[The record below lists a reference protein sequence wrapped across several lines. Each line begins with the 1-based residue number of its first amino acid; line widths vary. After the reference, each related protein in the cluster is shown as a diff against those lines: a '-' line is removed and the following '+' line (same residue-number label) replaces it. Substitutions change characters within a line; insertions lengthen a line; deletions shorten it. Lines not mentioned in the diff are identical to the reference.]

1 MFIGDLHLL
10 NLIAPV
16 ALTMLAKLGSNYGK
30 TDLSLLDISSSDF
43 DEDVS
48 GIKRNLSLL
57 RVDDR
62 GK

>member
-16 ALTMLAKLGSNYGK
+16 ALAMLAKLSSNYGK